1 MAEQPQQQIK
11 IALDEKTAAGSY
23 SNIAMISHTE
33 NEFISDFAFVHPPAG
48 KVVSRVIMSPSHAKR
63 FFKAL
68 GDNIS
73 MFEKKFGPI
82 KEAPE
87 PPKFGINLGAN

>member
-1 MAEQPQQQIK
+1 MVEQQQQIK
-11 IALDEKTAAGSY
+11 IALDEKTAAGRY

-33 NEFISDFAFVHPPAG
+33 NEFVTDFVFIHPPAG
-48 KVVSRVIMSPSHAKR
+48 KVVSRIIMSPSHAKR
-63 FFKAL
+63 FLKAL
-68 GDNIS
+68 GDNIA

-87 PPKFGINLGAN
+87 PPKFGINVGTN

>member
-1 MAEQPQQQIK
+1 MPEQQQIK
-11 IALDEKTAAGSY
+11 ISLDEKTAAGKY
-23 SNIAMISHTE
+23 SNIALISHSE
-33 NEFISDFAFVHPPAG
+33 NEFVVDFVFAHPPAG
-48 KVVSRVIMSPSHAKR
+48 KVVSRIIMSPSHAKR
-63 FFKAL
+63 FLKAL

-73 MFEKKFGPI
+73 NFEKKFGNV

>member
-1 MAEQPQQQIK
+1 MQEQPQQIK
-11 IALDEKTAAGSY
+11 ISLDEKTAGGAY

-33 NEFISDFAFVHPPAG
+33 NEFVSDFVFAHPPAG
-48 KVVSRVIMSPSHAKR
+48 KVVSRIIMSPSHAKR
-63 FFKAL
+63 FMKAL
-68 GDNIS
+68 GENIS
-73 MFEKKFGPI
+73 AFEKKFGPI